1 MQQPPLQKAGIL
13 AVAITLIAI
22 SSWEIYL
29 RSTGEPVSY
38 DDGKELW
45 ADKRARVYAP
55 QERAT
60 VFVGSSRNK
69 YDIDIATWQSL
80 TNDEV
85 VQLSLEGTSPM
96 PVLNEIA
103 NDEDFRGKVIIDVT
117 ETLFFSIAP
126 FAFKTAQECI
136 DYYKKRTPAERASFA
151 INRQLES
158 RFVFLDKFGLS
169 LNALLDNI
177 PLHDRPGVFSM
188 PTPFPKDFQRVNFG
202 RQDIMTKR
210 FEEDTLLQNRVKNI
224 WKFYG
229 QVDRGPAPTEW
240 MIDSLMNNVRSSI
253 DRIKARG
260 GRVLFLRTPASGPL
274 RQIEEQLF
282 PRARYWERLLN
293 LTDCPGI
300 HFADYPGLANFVCPE
315 FSHLKRE
322 DAVVFT
328 SRLIDILQKEK
339 GWVFPYKPLK

>member
-1 MQQPPLQKAGIL
+1 
-13 AVAITLIAI
+13 
-22 SSWEIYL
+22 
-29 RSTGEPVSY
+29 
-38 DDGKELW
+38 
-45 ADKRARVYAP
+45 
-55 QERAT
+55 
-60 VFVGSSRNK
+60 
-69 YDIDIATWQSL
+69 
-80 TNDEV
+80 
-85 VQLSLEGTSPM
+85 M

-240 MIDSLMNNVRSSI
+240 MIDSLMNNVGSSI